1 MDKKTGRKITIIGAG
16 AVGSTIAYSL
26 SQRSH
31 ASEIVLI
38 DVNIARAKGEAL
50 DIVQSTSFRDPIR
63 VKYGDYEEAANS
75 DIVIITSGIGR
86 KPGQTRLELTKTN
99 VGIIKEIAPQITKVA
114 PNAIYI
120 IVSNPVDILTYVF
133 TKVSGIP
140 ENQIIGTGTILDS
153 ARLKCILAQKLN
165 IAQKNVHSYV
175 FGEHGD
181 TSFIPWSTSRVSG
194 VSIDEYISL
203 VKQKGMS
210 VETIDKDEIFHY
222 VQKSGGEIIKD
233 KGATFYGI
241 AASVMNLVNM
251 LTSAY
256 DSITCCSTMMHGE
269 YGVNDV
275 CLSCLTIIGPNG
287 VQGKIPMPMTNE
299 EIDKMQH
306 SERVLREIIDGLDI

>member
-1 MDKKTGRKITIIGAG
+1 MDKKIGRKITIIGAG

-38 DVNIARAKGEAL
+38 DVNTARAMGEAL
-50 DIVQSTSFRDPIR
+50 DIAQATSFRDPILIDS
-63 VKYGDYEEAANS
+63 GDYSAANNS
-75 DIVIITSGIGR
+75 DIVIITSGIAR

-99 VGIIKEIAPQITKVA
+99 VGIIKDIAPQIAKVA
-114 PNAIYI
+114 PNALYI

-140 ENQIIGTGTILDS
+140 EEQIIGTGTILDFS
-153 ARLKCILAQKLN
+153 RLKCILAQKLN
-165 IAQKNVHSYV
+165 VAQKNVHSYV

-181 TSFIPWSTSRVSG
+181 TSFIPWSTVRISG

-203 VKQKGMS
+203 VKHKHLPIES
-210 VETIDKDEIFHY
+210 IDKDEILNY
-222 VQKSGGEIIKD
+222 VQKSGGTIIKE

-241 AASVMNLVNM
+241 AASVMNLVSM

-256 DSITCCSTMMHGE
+256 DSITCCSTLMHGE
-269 YGVNDV
+269 YGVDDV

-287 VQGKIPMPMTNE
+287 VRGKIPVPMTNE
-299 EIDKMQH
+299 EVDKMQH
-306 SERVLREIIDGLDI
+306 SERVLKEVISQLDL